1 MAKKVANKEA
11 ELKMLYDMLAIRRF
25 EEKAQQQYQQ
35 QKIGGFL
42 HLYIGQEAVAVGSVA
57 AVRTDDYMITAYRDH
72 GHALARGMGMNE
84 AMAEI
89 FGKATG
95 CSKGLGGSMHY
106 FDKARNMMGGHAIV
120 GGHVPLGAG
129 FAFAARY
136 RGEDRISLCYM
147 GDGAINIGAFHEA
160 LNMAALWK
168 LPCIFICENNQ
179 FAMGTAATR
188 SNHLKELVD
197 RGAGY
202 NMKSIAID
210 GMDVREVRDK
220 IGEIATSIRK
230 NPEPYWVE
238 CRTYRYRGHSM
249 SDPGTYRTKEELEKH
264 KKDDPITNFSGTL
277 IKEGLLTEEEFKK
290 MDAEVKALATES
302 VKFAESSPDPD
313 VAKLFDY
320 TLVETDPNYRPI
332 PTKPEDRSQNP
343 FDCHFS
349 A

>member
-1 MAKKVANKEA
+1 MSKKVNKEA
-11 ELKMLYDMLAIRRF
+11 ELKMLYDMLVIRRF
-25 EEKAQQQYQQ
+25 EEKAQQQYQM

-57 AVRTDDYMITAYRDH
+57 ATRPDDYMITAYRDH

-160 LNMAALWK
+160 LNMAALWR
-168 LPCIFICENNQ
+168 LPAIFICENNQ

-188 SNHLKELVD
+188 SNHLKEIAD

-202 NMKSIAID
+202 NMKSVVID

-220 IGEIATSIRK
+220 IAEIATAIRK
-230 NPEPYWVE
+230 EPEPYWVE

-264 KKDDPITNFSGTL
+264 KKDDPITNFSSVL
-277 IKEGLLTEEEFKK
+277 IKEGLLTDEEFKK
-290 MDAEVKALATES
+290 MDAEIKALASES

-313 VAKLFDY
+313 VAKLHDY
-320 TLVETDPNYRPI
+320 TFVENDPNYQPI
-332 PTKPEDRSQNP
+332 ATTPDVRGQNP
-343 FDCHFS
+343 FSCTFS
-349 A
+349 V

>member
-1 MAKKVANKEA
+1 MSKKVNKEA
-11 ELKMLYDMLAIRRF
+11 ELKMLYDMLVIRRF
-25 EEKAQQQYQQ
+25 EEKAQQQYQM

-57 AVRTDDYMITAYRDH
+57 ATRPDDYMITAYRDH

-106 FDKARNMMGGHAIV
+106 FDKERNMMGGHAIV

-160 LNMAALWK
+160 LNMAALWR
-168 LPCIFICENNQ
+168 LPAIFICENNQ

-188 SNHLKELVD
+188 SNHLKEIVD

-202 NMKSIAID
+202 NMKSVVID

-220 IGEIATSIRK
+220 IAEIATAIRK
-230 NPEPYWVE
+230 DPEPYWVE

-264 KKDDPITNFSGTL
+264 KKDDPITNFSTTL
-277 IKEGLLTEEEFKK
+277 IKEGLLTDEEFKK
-290 MDAEVKALATES
+290 MDTEIKALAAES

-313 VAKLFDY
+313 IAKLHDY
-320 TLVETDPNYRPI
+320 TLVENDPNYRPI
-332 PTKPEDRSQNP
+332 PTTPESREQNP
-343 FDCHFS
+343 FFCTFT